1 MSRTSIAFVDDHPI
15 LLDGLISIFSSDES
29 YQVVAS
35 GACAAD
41 AISISN
47 SLKPSILV
55 IDLNMPDDTFSAMAM
70 ISRDTPETKMV
81 AFTAAAGVG
90 DAVKALE
97 RGARGYVLKGC
108 SADELRIAIRT
119 VLRGE
124 TFITQSL
131 AVKVITSLRAPAP
144 KPAGVTIRLSVRED
158 QIIKLLCQGKTNKAI
173 ASELDICEKTVKH
186 YMTILMQ
193 KFHVSNRVEVLI
205 AAQKLAVSNA
215 ELPRDSF
222 LSQ

>member
-1 MSRTSIAFVDDHPI
+1 MHRTSIAFVDDHPI
-15 LLDGLISIFSSDES
+15 LLDGLISIFSGDES
-29 YQVVAS
+29 YRVVAS

-55 IDLNMPDDTFSAMAM
+55 IDLNMPDDTFSAMAV
-70 ISRDTPETKMV
+70 ISRDIPETKMV

-97 RGARGYVLKGC
+97 LGARGYVLKGC
-108 SADELRIAIRT
+108 SADELRVAIRT

-131 AVKVITSLRAPAP
+131 AVKVITSLRTPPP
-144 KPAGVTIRLSVRED
+144 KPAAVTIRLSVRED
-158 QIIKLLCQGKTNKAI
+158 QIVKLLFQGKMNKEI
-173 ASELDICEKTVKH
+173 ALELDICEKTVKH

-193 KFHVSNRVEVLI
+193 KFNVRNRVEVVI
-205 AAQKLAVSNA
+205 AAQKLTVSNS
-215 ELPRDSF
+215 EVRKDSF
-222 LSQ
+222 LS